1 MASRGD
7 VRRLVREF
15 EDAVSDGVTQTRVFL
30 ASPSGVRL
38 RSLVAAGLVLTT
50 PLILRHP
57 FFRTPPGRLVQV
69 VGGAALIAKA
79 ADALRDWDPTP
90 RRSVAR

>member
-1 MASRGD
+1 
-7 VRRLVREF
+7 
-15 EDAVSDGVTQTRVFL
+15 
-30 ASPSGVRL
+30 
-38 RSLVAAGLVLTT
+38 VAAGLVLTT

-79 ADALRDWDPTP
+79 ADALRDWDPAP